1 MNPKV
6 ILRNVGLALLVSALF
21 MFFSILVSVANGN
34 DSALAA
40 LMISFVMTFTVGAF
54 PFIFVRKVS
63 AISLKE
69 GYMIIILSWLLSFLF
84 GMMPY
89 LLWGGPF
96 TVANAWFESVSGFTT
111 TGGTILDDIEA
122 LPKSLLFWRSSTH
135 FIGGLGVAVFLLLI
149 IPQSSPMRLRL
160 SNMELSSLSK
170 DGYKTRTNRTVYI
183 FTYVYLA
190 IFAAAF
196 ILYLIGGMSPFD
208 AVTHAFTICSTG
220 GFSPRN
226 LSLGYYGSTY
236 LNIVTTVLM
245 VLASSHFAIL
255 YLSVV
260 NRSLKPFNNPTFRY
274 YIGILAAA
282 ALMVTVSMKINGIED
297 SWGRAAMNASFHVA
311 SYASTTGLS
320 IADNM
325 GWTPFIVFVL
335 LFLSIQCGM
344 AGSTTGGLKADRG
357 LLIFKAVRNNIRKT
371 LHPNTITDIRVG
383 SRIVKQDEVYTHLIY
398 LALFFFIFIL
408 SVAFCYA
415 LGNGAHSVTASIASL
430 SNVGLSF
437 DAIGSSGSYNW
448 MNAPTKILLTFD
460 MLMGRLE
467 IYPVL
472 AVISM
477 LINSKDRK

>member
-6 ILRNVGLALLVSALF
+6 IMRNVGFALLVSALF
-21 MFFSILVSVANGN
+21 MFLSIVVSVSNGN

-40 LMISFVMTFTVGAF
+40 LMISFIMTFSVGAF
-54 PFIFVRKVS
+54 PFVFVRKAS
-63 AISLKE
+63 AISMKE
-69 GYMIIILSWLLSFLF
+69 GYTIIVLSWLLSFLF

-96 TVANAWFESVSGFTT
+96 TVVNAWFESVSGFTT
-111 TGGTILDDIEA
+111 TGGTILDDVEV

-170 DGYKTRTNRTVYI
+170 DGYKSRTNKTVYI

-190 IFAAAF
+190 IFAAATL
-196 ILYLIGGMSPFD
+196 LYLLGGMTVFD

-220 GFSPRN
+220 GFSPRT
-226 LSLGYYGSTY
+226 LSLGYYNSTY
-236 LNIVTTVLM
+236 LNIVTTVMM

-255 YLSVV
+255 YLSVMTH
-260 NRSLKPFNNPTFRY
+260 SLKPFNNPTFKY
-274 YIGILAAA
+274 YLGVLASA
-282 ALMVTVSMKINGIED
+282 ALLVTISMKSNGIEPT
-297 SWGRAAMNASFHVA
+297 WGRAAMNASFHVA

-320 IADNM
+320 ISDNM
-325 GWTPFIVFVL
+325 NWNPFIVFILVL
-335 LFLSIQCGM
+335 MSFQCGM

-357 LLIFKAVRNNIRKT
+357 FLLFKAVRNSVRKT
-371 LHPNTITDIRVG
+371 LHPYTITDIRVG
-383 SRIVKQDEVYTHLIY
+383 SRIVKHDDVYPHLVY
-398 LALFFFIFIL
+398 LALFLFMFLL
-408 SVAFCYA
+408 SVALCYA
-415 LGNGAHSVTASIASL
+415 FGNGSHSVTASVAAL

-448 MNAPTKILLTFD
+448 MNAPTKILLTMD
-460 MLMGRLE
+460 MLLGRLE

-472 AVISM
+472 AV
-477 LINSKDRK
+477 LALVFNSKERK

>member
-6 ILRNVGLALLVSALF
+6 ILRNVGFALLVSALF
-21 MFFSILVSVANGN
+21 MFISILVSMANGN

-54 PFIFVRKVS
+54 PFIFVRKAS
-63 AISLKE
+63 GISLQE

-89 LLWGGPF
+89 VLWGGPF
-96 TVANAWFESVSGFTT
+96 SVANALFESVSGYTT
-111 TGGTILDDIEA
+111 TGGTILDDVEA

-170 DGYKTRTNRTVYI
+170 DGYRSRTNKTVYI
-183 FTYVYLA
+183 FTYVYLG
-190 IFAAAF
+190 IFAASV
-196 ILYLIGGMSPFD
+196 ILYLFGGMSMFD

-220 GFSPRN
+220 GFSPKS
-226 LSLGYYGSTY
+226 LSLGYYDSTY
-236 LNIVTTVLM
+236 LNVVTTILM

-260 NRSLKPFNNPTFRY
+260 NRSLKPFNNPTFKY
-274 YIGILAAA
+274 YVGTLVVS
-282 ALMVTVSMKINGIED
+282 ALLVALSMKADGIAQTWKD
-297 SWGRAAMNASFHVA
+297 AIINASFDVA
-311 SYASTTGLS
+311 SYASTTGLA
-320 IADNM
+320 IADDTSWN
-325 GWTPFIVFVL
+325 PFIIFIL
-335 LFLSIQCGM
+335 LFLSLQCGM

-357 LLIFKAVRNNIRKT
+357 LLLFKAVHSTVRKT

-383 SRIVKQDEVYTHLIY
+383 QRIVRQEEVYPHLVY
-398 LALFFFIFIL
+398 LTLFFLMFLL
-408 SVAFCYA
+408 SVGLCYIF
-415 LGNGAHSVTASIASL
+415 GNGQHSVTATVASL

-437 DAIGSSGSYNW
+437 DAIGSTGSYNW
-448 MNAPTKILLTFD
+448 MNAPTKILLSVD

-467 IYPVL
+467 IYPVIAVL
-472 AVISM
+472 AMIF
-477 LINSKDRK
+477 NSKDRK